1 VELMATRVKMEALQL
16 AHLAIVS
23 ASVLMAILEI
33 IAKKLSL
40 VLLVQMVRNAKTKG
54 SLLDLQAIALANA

>member
-1 VELMATRVKMEALQL
+1 MEALQL
-16 AHLAIVS
+16 AHLVIVS
-23 ASVLMAILEI
+23 ASVLMAIFEI

>member
-1 VELMATRVKMEALQL
+1 MAIRVKMEALQL
-16 AHLAIVS
+16 AHLVIVS

>member
-1 VELMATRVKMEALQL
+1 MATRVKMEALQL